1 MELKSFS
8 YLEVTQ
14 INRKLILTK
23 LPAGILVNIF
33 NPITEP
39 TKRIEI

>member
-1 MELKSFS
+1 VSGM
-8 YLEVTQ
+8 
-14 INRKLILTK
+14 
-23 LPAGILVNIF
+23 AGTSAQKYVYEKLVNIF